1 MMSMSRS
8 DRSVQY
14 ILQNFIWEDSFL
26 QLTSGFQVSQKL
38 DNMLGDGGGDGQVSS
53 GGLESVLI
61 GHPVDGV
68 SYSFQFVGV
77 RSARNASD
85 FFGLVA
91 DQLLLSLFLDGDTIS
106 GLVAVGVFAGLVRKL
121 SRSEDGDGLFVL
133 DFEVLSGGNSH
144 EESDQKHRFHVE

>member
-26 QLTSGFQVSQKL
+26 QLSSGFQVSQKL
-38 DNMLGDGGGDGQVSS
+38 DNMLGHGGGDGQVSS

-61 GHPVDGV
+61 GNPVDGV

-106 GLVAVGVFAGLVRKL
+106 GLVAVPSQQKN
-121 SRSEDGDGLFVL
+121 EI
-133 DFEVLSGGNSH
+133 SH
-144 EESDQKHRFHVE
+144 RGAESVDVEGMLEWIVTYL

>member
-1 MMSMSRS
+1 MF
-8 DRSVQY
+8 V
-14 ILQNFIWEDSFL
+14 ILVEDSFL
-26 QLTSGFQVSQKL
+26 QLSGGFQVSQKL
-38 DNMLGDGGGDGQVSS
+38 DNMLGHGGGDGQVSS

-91 DQLLLSLFLDGDTIS
+91 DQLLLSLFLDGVTIS
-106 GLVAVGVFAGLVRKL
+106 GLVRKL

-133 DFEVLSGGNSH
+133 DGEYPGVGSGNSH
-144 EESDQKHRFHVE
+144 EE